1 MATKGYLL
9 ITDITGYTSFLT
21 GHELDHAQ
29 HIIEGLMNCQLDAL
43 TSPVQI
49 SNFQGDAI
57 LCHVPEDHLDSA
69 ASLIDRARNIYSAFT
84 AKVAEMHIDP
94 PCKCKACANI
104 DDLDLKIFVH
114 FGEYLVKKLGERDE
128 LMGSDVILVHR
139 MMKNSVV
146 PDTGIKSYLLM
157 TDSAFNKLSDPSS
170 QASFVTHE
178 EAYDHIGKVQMHVA
192 DLNNW

>member
-1 MATKGYLL
+1 MANKGYLL

-21 GHELDHAQ
+21 GHELDHAH

-43 TSPVQI
+43 TSPVQV

-57 LCHVPEDHLDSA
+57 LCHLPEDQLNGGSE
-69 ASLIDRARNIYSAFT
+69 LLELARNIYNTFS
-84 AKVAEMHIDP
+84 AKVAEMQVAP
-94 PCKCKACANI
+94 PCKCAACANI
-104 DDLDLKIFVH
+104 DKLDLKIFIH
-114 FGEYLVKKLGERDE
+114 FGEYLVKKLGDRNE

-146 PDTGIKSYLLM
+146 QETGIKSYLLM
-157 TDSAFNKLSDPSS
+157 TDSAFNKLADPSS
-170 QASFVTHE
+170 KLAFVNHE
-178 EAYDHIGKVQMHVA
+178 ESYDHIGKVQMHVA